1 MASEPAFAD
10 TSFFFALAAKR
21 DVAHEAAAST
31 FARLLR
37 TQRPIVT
44 TDYVVDEALTL
55 TKARTNATVSLEL
68 LDRIERSAT
77 IVIESV
83 NSNRFAAAK
92 AFFRKHADHGY
103 SFTDC
108 TSFVVMRELKITDAL
123 TTDGHF
129 AEAGFRPLLPV
140 V

>member
-92 AFFRKHADHGY
+92 LFFRKHSDHGY

-108 TSFVVMRELKITDAL
+108 TSFVVMRELKITEAL

-129 AEAGFRPLLPV
+129 TEEGFRPLLPV